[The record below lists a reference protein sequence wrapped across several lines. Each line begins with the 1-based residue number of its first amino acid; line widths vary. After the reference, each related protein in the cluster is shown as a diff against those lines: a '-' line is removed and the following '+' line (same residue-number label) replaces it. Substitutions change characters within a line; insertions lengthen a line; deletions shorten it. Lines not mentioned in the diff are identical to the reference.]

1 MIETGPNYPNKE
13 LIFVDFVKKAAIQG
27 ADHFIRI
34 LNKQFE
40 GKKVAWEEEKS
51 QLVKRAEEQRGELQR
66 EIAMKKEQLQ
76 QMDEENT
83 ELVGTVESVKEQ
95 L

>member
-1 MIETGPNYPNKE
+1 M
-13 LIFVDFVKKAAIQG
+13 DFVKKAAIQG

-34 LNKQFE
+34 LSKQFE
-40 GKKVAWEEEKS
+40 SKKVAWEEEKS
-51 QLVKRAEEQRGELQR
+51 QLVKRAEEQRSELQR

-83 ELVGTVESVKEQ
+83 DLLGTVESVKEELEKLKQ
-95 L
+95 K

>member
-1 MIETGPNYPNKE
+1 M
-13 LIFVDFVKKAAIQG
+13 
-27 ADHFIRI
+27 
-34 LNKQFE
+34 
-40 GKKVAWEEEKS
+40 
-51 QLVKRAEEQRGELQR
+51 KRAEEQRSELQR

>member
-1 MIETGPNYPNKE
+1 
-13 LIFVDFVKKAAIQG
+13 
-27 ADHFIRI
+27 

-76 QMDEENT
+76 EMDEENT

-95 L
+95 LEKLKQK